1 MKKKRIVLYLIILL
15 VVIMVFLGVYFV
27 RNKFGSKN
35 KIYFENKQTIIAAE
49 DILSKQK
56 EADENINKLVD
67 DKSYTLDN
75 PKVLENPYYIAP
87 LSALV
92 IFQTKDEV
100 SVKLTINGVEQ
111 TTYESSKKHL
121 ISIYGLKSDFENKV
135 LLETSNGKKKELII
149 KTGKYEGGTF
159 NVETKN
165 VVNKDNFYFLS
176 APMGLGISAIDAE
189 GSLVWYLTGD
199 YNQDIEF
206 LDNGHILVS
215 NGESSGSEFGYTGF
229 IEVDYLGKIYH
240 NYVLEGGYHHEV
252 VELKNHNLLV
262 AGDTNDND
270 NASQD
275 YIYTIDRETGK
286 VLDSLNLY
294 DYFASIDNTI
304 ESKIKGRDFINN
316 SIDYNEDTDEMILSL
331 RGLNSIISIQYKE
344 KKLNWIFGS
353 DTLWTG
359 KFASYLLNITDN
371 SRLPLGAHT
380 AFKTSDG
387 LLGVFNND
395 FDMYNES
402 EETSL
407 DNYKDNYSSATLYK
421 ITGKNIE
428 TVYDYVS
435 EDKVFNYALG
445 SFNITNDNHKLVDFG
460 WSFKKEAYEK
470 NLNIYDYFENTYS
483 RITEIDESDN
493 IVFNATIEQ
502 SIYRSFK
509 HAFYKDNTANF
520 IVSSY
525 SLIDNIPFNDLES
538 IDISTFKSELDNAEE
553 SGLSY
558 DVTKNS
564 LSINAN
570 FDILDDVT
578 FYFVG
583 KNGSYAFHYKPANKK
598 ATPLIHLDLSG
609 EYVVYLK
616 INDTMYDDKKVLEF

>member
-1 MKKKRIVLYLIILL
+1 MKKKKNVLCLIVLF
-15 VVIMVFLGVYFV
+15 VVIMALLVFFLQKH
-27 RNKFGSKN
+27 KFNSKN
-35 KIYFENKQTIIAAE
+35 KIYFENKQTIIAGE

-56 EADENINKLVD
+56 EADKSINEFVED
-67 DKSYTLDN
+67 GSYTLDN

-92 IFQTKDEV
+92 IFQTKEEV
-100 SVKLTINGVEQ
+100 SIKLTINGIEQ

-121 ISIYGLKSDFENKV
+121 ISIYGLKCNFENKV
-135 LLETSNGKKKELII
+135 LLEASNGKKKELII
-149 KTGKYEGGTF
+149 KTGKYDGGTF

-165 VVNKDNFYFLS
+165 VVSKDNFYFLS

-189 GSLVWYLTGD
+189 GNLVWYLTGD

-262 AGDTNDND
+262 AGDNNDD

-275 YIYTIDRETGK
+275 YIYTIDRETGD
-286 VLDSLNLY
+286 VLDSLDLY
-294 DYFASIDNTI
+294 DFFTDIDNAITP
-304 ESKIKGRDFINN
+304 KIKGHDFINN

-359 KFASYLLNITDN
+359 KFANYLLNITDN

-483 RITEIDESDN
+483 RITEIDESN
-493 IVFNATIEQ
+493 NVVFNATIEQ
-502 SIYRSFK
+502 SIYRAFK
-509 HAFYKDNTANF
+509 HAFYSDKTENYA
-520 IVSSY
+520 VSSY

-538 IDISTFKSELDNAEE
+538 IDVATIKEEISNAEE
-553 SGLSY
+553 SGFSY

-564 LSINAN
+564 LSINVN
-570 FDILDDVT
+570 FDDLDDVT
-578 FYFVG
+578 FYFIG
-583 KNGSYAFHYKPANKK
+583 KNDAYAFHYKPMNKK
-598 ATPLIHLDLSG
+598 ETPLIHLNLNG